1 MASASR
7 AAEISNG
14 ANQANDLS
22 ETSRFFKS
30 AKADFANWPKR
41 FIQDSKD
48 TFLRKDNF
56 TALLLV
62 GGASIAMHNSNADK
76 NVADRFK
83 EHRALHKL
91 QIKVLTQSA
100 IRGRTLQ

>member
-1 MASASR
+1 MASASC

-22 ETSRFFKS
+22 ETSRFFES

-41 FIQDSKD
+41 IIEDSKD
-48 TFLRKDNF
+48 TFLRKDNL

-62 GGASIAMHNSNADK
+62 GGASIAMHQSNADK
-76 NVADRFK
+76 NIADRFEK
-83 EHRALHKL
+83 HRIL
-91 QIKVLTQSA
+91 
-100 IRGRTLQ
+100 RGFTDESLDIIG